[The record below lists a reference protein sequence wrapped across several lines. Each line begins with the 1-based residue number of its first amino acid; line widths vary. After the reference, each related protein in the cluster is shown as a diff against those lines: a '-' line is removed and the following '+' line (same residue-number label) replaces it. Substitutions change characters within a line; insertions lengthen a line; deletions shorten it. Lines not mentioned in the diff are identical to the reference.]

1 MMHKAVVALGAALSA
16 IAATPAA
23 AEVVEQSDD
32 RFVTRA
38 GATVK
43 TDPKETWLALIQPAK
58 WWNKA
63 HTWSGDAANLSITP
77 QGGGCFCERLPEK
90 DTLREVGLA
99 GSAQHM
105 VVIQAHPMQV
115 LRMRGGLGPLQ
126 SEPAEGVLTIA
137 LQPAPDGGT
146 RMVWEYVVGGPMRYE
161 IPAIAKAVDGVLAE
175 QIGRLADLLG
185 RVEPEG
191 PAEGQPET
199 DAAPEDPPASVEDA
213 LDAMDAKKAAEPQP
227 EPSGSR

>member
-1 MMHKAVVALGAALSA
+1 MSKSVFAPLAALA
-16 IAATPAA
+16 VLAGHPAA

-32 RFVTRA
+32 HFVTRT
-38 GATVK
+38 GVTVK
-43 TDPKETWLALIQPAK
+43 ADPKETWLALIAPSK

-77 QGGGCFCERLPEK
+77 QGGGCFCERIPEE

-105 VVIQAHPMQV
+105 VVVQANPMEV

-137 LQPAPDGGT
+137 LRPAPGGGT
-146 RMVWEYVVGGPMRYE
+146 AMVWEYVVGGPMRYE
-161 IPAIAKAVDGVLAE
+161 NPVIAKAVDGVLAE
-175 QIGRLADLLG
+175 QLGRLADLLG
-185 RVEPEG
+185 RAEAEEP
-191 PAEGQPET
+191 AASQPEAE
-199 DAAPEDPPASVEDA
+199 DIAPESPASVEDA
-213 LDAMDAKKAAEPQP
+213 LDAMEAKKAPKPAAETP
-227 EPSGSR
+227 GRR